1 MSVTIIDVAKAAG
14 VSPATVSNAL
24 NGRRNVSEETA
35 ENIRLACLRLGYHIP
50 EDKRRGSRQSNTI
63 LVDMS
68 GFDGTICSAFVICN
82 ADSTTQ
88 VEAIA
93 HGIEQKTEEV
103 LDEKAR
109 RIEGLTNSV
118 WVAMDYGDVIVHIFQ
133 TELRDFYKLEQLRAD
148 APMTRYESES

>member
-1 MSVTIIDVAKAAG
+1 M
-14 VSPATVSNAL
+14 
-24 NGRRNVSEETA
+24 
-35 ENIRLACLRLGYHIP
+35 
-50 EDKRRGSRQSNTI
+50 DKLINTI
-63 LVDMS
+63 VEAIQDKKGKNIISLDLS

-103 LDEKAR
+103 LGEKPT

-118 WVAMDYGDVIVHIFQ
+118 WVAMDYGEVIVHIFQ
-133 TELRDFYKLEQLRAD
+133 TELRDYYKLEELWAD
-148 APMTRYESES
+148 APIKKYEYEL